1 MSGHNKWSTIKQKKG
16 KNDAARA
23 KVFTKIGRELIVAI
37 KDGGSADPSV
47 NSKLKDCIAK
57 AKAANVPNDNIERII
72 KKASSDADSTNYEA
86 VTYEGYGPNGV
97 AVIVEALTDNRNRTA
112 GEVRHYFDKF
122 GGNMGTQ
129 GCVSFMFSKKG
140 VLVIEREDL
149 EKDEDTVMSDAL
161 ECGASDFEADD
172 DVFTIY
178 TETDDFG
185 AVRDELEKLGYTK
198 ETDWMEYRITIP
210 DELPERYYKYADI
223 VIAKNKLNVRKVTRR
238 MVNKENYGRKFF
250 KLINETY
257 YKLYGFSLLSDKQI
271 DAYTK
276 LYLGLL
282 DTRMVSFIENENG
295 ELVAAGVT
303 MPDLTAALQKCGGKL
318 FPFGWFHL
326 LKAIFWKP
334 CDTLDMLL
342 VGVRED
348 YRGKGLN
355 AVLVTDLYP
364 RLKAMGFKYAE
375 TTAELE
381 TNDSIQAMWKY
392 FEREQHKRRRV
403 YAKKIE

>member
-1 MSGHNKWSTIKQKKG
+1 MSVEIRKVQTKKELKEFIHFANDLYKGDEYYAPSLISDDYNTFDPKKNGAFDFCQAQMFLAYKEGKVAGRVMAIINNRANETWKVKQVRYG
-16 KNDAARA
+16 WIDFINDEE
-23 KVFTKIGRELIVAI
+23 V
-37 KDGGSADPSV
+37 
-47 NSKLKDCIAK
+47 AK
-57 AKAANVPNDNIERII
+57 ALLDAVAAWGKERGMTDIAGPLGFTDFDPEGMLIEGFERVATII
-72 KKASSDADSTNYEA
+72 GIYNYP
-86 VTYEGYGPNGV
+86 YYPQ
-97 AVIVEALTDNRNRTA
+97 I
-112 GEVRHYFDKF
+112 
-122 GGNMGTQ
+122 
-129 GCVSFMFSKKG
+129 
-140 VLVIEREDL
+140 
-149 EKDEDTVMSDAL
+149 
-161 ECGASDFEADD
+161 
-172 DVFTIY
+172 
-178 TETDDFG
+178 
-185 AVRDELEKLGYTK
+185 LEKLGYTK
-198 ETDWMEYRITIP
+198 ETDWMEYRVTIP

-238 MVNKENYGRKFF
+238 MINKENYGRKFF

-282 DTRMVSFIENENG
+282 DTRMVSFIENEKG

>member
-1 MSGHNKWSTIKQKKG
+1 MSVEIRKVQTKKELKEFIHFANDLYKGDEYYAPSLISDDYNTFDPKKNGAFDFCQAQMFLAYKEGKVAGRVMAIINNRANETWKVKQVRYG
-16 KNDAARA
+16 WIDFINDEE
-23 KVFTKIGRELIVAI
+23 V
-37 KDGGSADPSV
+37 
-47 NSKLKDCIAK
+47 AK
-57 AKAANVPNDNIERII
+57 ALLDAVAAWGKERGMTDIAGPLGFTDFDPEGMLVEGFERVATII
-72 KKASSDADSTNYEA
+72 GIYNYP
-86 VTYEGYGPNGV
+86 YYPQ
-97 AVIVEALTDNRNRTA
+97 I
-112 GEVRHYFDKF
+112 
-122 GGNMGTQ
+122 
-129 GCVSFMFSKKG
+129 
-140 VLVIEREDL
+140 
-149 EKDEDTVMSDAL
+149 
-161 ECGASDFEADD
+161 
-172 DVFTIY
+172 
-178 TETDDFG
+178 
-185 AVRDELEKLGYTK
+185 LEKLGYTK

-238 MVNKENYGRKFF
+238 MINKENYGRKFF

-257 YKLYGFSLLSDKQI
+257 YKLYGFSLLSDKQV

>member
-1 MSGHNKWSTIKQKKG
+1 MSVEIRKVQTKKELKEFIHFANDLYKGDEYYAPSLISDDYNTFDPKKNGAFDFCQAQMFLAYNEGKVAGRVMAIINNRANETWKVKQVRYG
-16 KNDAARA
+16 WIDFINDEE
-23 KVFTKIGRELIVAI
+23 V
-37 KDGGSADPSV
+37 
-47 NSKLKDCIAK
+47 AK
-57 AKAANVPNDNIERII
+57 ALLDAVAAWGKERGMTDIAGPLGFTDFDPEGMLVEGFERVATII
-72 KKASSDADSTNYEA
+72 GIYNYP
-86 VTYEGYGPNGV
+86 YYPQ
-97 AVIVEALTDNRNRTA
+97 I
-112 GEVRHYFDKF
+112 
-122 GGNMGTQ
+122 
-129 GCVSFMFSKKG
+129 
-140 VLVIEREDL
+140 
-149 EKDEDTVMSDAL
+149 
-161 ECGASDFEADD
+161 
-172 DVFTIY
+172 
-178 TETDDFG
+178 
-185 AVRDELEKLGYTK
+185 LEKLGYTK

-282 DTRMVSFIENENG
+282 DTRMVSFIENEKG

>member
-1 MSGHNKWSTIKQKKG
+1 MSVEIRKVQTKKELKEFIHFANDLYKGDEYYAPSLISDDYNTFDPKKNGAFDFCQAQMFLAYKEGKVAGRVMAIINNRANETWKVKQVRYG
-16 KNDAARA
+16 WIDFINDEE
-23 KVFTKIGRELIVAI
+23 V
-37 KDGGSADPSV
+37 
-47 NSKLKDCIAK
+47 AK
-57 AKAANVPNDNIERII
+57 ALLDAVAAWGKERGMTDIAGPLGFTDFDPEGMLVEGFERVATII
-72 KKASSDADSTNYEA
+72 GIYNYP
-86 VTYEGYGPNGV
+86 YYPQ
-97 AVIVEALTDNRNRTA
+97 I
-112 GEVRHYFDKF
+112 
-122 GGNMGTQ
+122 
-129 GCVSFMFSKKG
+129 
-140 VLVIEREDL
+140 
-149 EKDEDTVMSDAL
+149 
-161 ECGASDFEADD
+161 
-172 DVFTIY
+172 
-178 TETDDFG
+178 
-185 AVRDELEKLGYTK
+185 LEKLGYTK

-238 MVNKENYGRKFF
+238 MINKENYGRKFF

-271 DAYTK
+271 DDYTK

>member
-1 MSGHNKWSTIKQKKG
+1 MSVEIRKVQTKKELKEFIHFANDLYKGDEYYAPSLISDDYNTFDPKKNGAFDFCQAQMFLAYKEGRVAGRVMAIINNRANETWKVKQVRYG
-16 KNDAARA
+16 WIDFINDEE
-23 KVFTKIGRELIVAI
+23 V
-37 KDGGSADPSV
+37 
-47 NSKLKDCIAK
+47 AK
-57 AKAANVPNDNIERII
+57 ALLDAVAAWGKERGMTDIAGPLGFTDFDPEGMLVEGFERVATMI
-72 KKASSDADSTNYEA
+72 GIYNYP
-86 VTYEGYGPNGV
+86 YYPQ
-97 AVIVEALTDNRNRTA
+97 I
-112 GEVRHYFDKF
+112 
-122 GGNMGTQ
+122 
-129 GCVSFMFSKKG
+129 
-140 VLVIEREDL
+140 
-149 EKDEDTVMSDAL
+149 
-161 ECGASDFEADD
+161 
-172 DVFTIY
+172 
-178 TETDDFG
+178 
-185 AVRDELEKLGYTK
+185 LEKLGYTK

>member
-1 MSGHNKWSTIKQKKG
+1 MSVEIRKVQTKKELKEFIHFANDLYKGDEYYAPSLISDDYNTFDPKKNGAFDFCQAQMFLAYKEGKVAGRVMAIINNRANDTWKVKQVRYG
-16 KNDAARA
+16 WIDFINDEE
-23 KVFTKIGRELIVAI
+23 V
-37 KDGGSADPSV
+37 
-47 NSKLKDCIAK
+47 AK
-57 AKAANVPNDNIERII
+57 ALLDAVAAWGKERGMTDIAGPLGFTDFDPEGMLVEGFERVATII
-72 KKASSDADSTNYEA
+72 GIYNYP
-86 VTYEGYGPNGV
+86 YYPQ
-97 AVIVEALTDNRNRTA
+97 I
-112 GEVRHYFDKF
+112 
-122 GGNMGTQ
+122 
-129 GCVSFMFSKKG
+129 
-140 VLVIEREDL
+140 
-149 EKDEDTVMSDAL
+149 
-161 ECGASDFEADD
+161 
-172 DVFTIY
+172 
-178 TETDDFG
+178 
-185 AVRDELEKLGYTK
+185 LEKLGYTK
-198 ETDWMEYRITIP
+198 ETDWMEYRVTIP

-238 MVNKENYGRKFF
+238 MINKENYGRKFF

>member
-1 MSGHNKWSTIKQKKG
+1 MSVEIRKVQTKKELKEFIHFANDLYKG
-16 KNDAARA
+16 DEYYAPSLISDDYNTFDPKKNGAFDFCQAQMFLAY
-23 KVFTKIGRELIVAI
+23 
-37 KDGGSADPSV
+37 KDGKIAGRVMAIINNRANETWKVKQVRYGWIDFINDEEV
-47 NSKLKDCIAK
+47 AK
-57 AKAANVPNDNIERII
+57 ALLDAVAAWGKERGMTDIAGPLGFTDFDPEGMLVEGFERVATMI
-72 KKASSDADSTNYEA
+72 GIYNYP
-86 VTYEGYGPNGV
+86 YYPQ
-97 AVIVEALTDNRNRTA
+97 I
-112 GEVRHYFDKF
+112 
-122 GGNMGTQ
+122 
-129 GCVSFMFSKKG
+129 
-140 VLVIEREDL
+140 
-149 EKDEDTVMSDAL
+149 
-161 ECGASDFEADD
+161 
-172 DVFTIY
+172 
-178 TETDDFG
+178 
-185 AVRDELEKLGYTK
+185 LEKLGYTK

-238 MVNKENYGRKFF
+238 MINKENYGRKFF

-282 DTRMVSFIENENG
+282 DTRMVSFIENEKG

>member
-1 MSGHNKWSTIKQKKG
+1 MSVEIRKVQTKEELKEFIHFANNLYKGDEYYAPSLISDDYNTFDPKKNGAFDFCQAQMFLAYKEGTVAGRVMAIINNRANETWKVKQVRYG
-16 KNDAARA
+16 WIDFINDEE
-23 KVFTKIGRELIVAI
+23 V
-37 KDGGSADPSV
+37 
-47 NSKLKDCIAK
+47 AK
-57 AKAANVPNDNIERII
+57 ALLDAVAAWGKERGMTDIAGPLGFTDFDPEGMLVEGFERVATMI
-72 KKASSDADSTNYEA
+72 GIYNYP
-86 VTYEGYGPNGV
+86 YYPQ
-97 AVIVEALTDNRNRTA
+97 I
-112 GEVRHYFDKF
+112 
-122 GGNMGTQ
+122 
-129 GCVSFMFSKKG
+129 
-140 VLVIEREDL
+140 
-149 EKDEDTVMSDAL
+149 
-161 ECGASDFEADD
+161 
-172 DVFTIY
+172 
-178 TETDDFG
+178 
-185 AVRDELEKLGYTK
+185 LEKLGYTK

-238 MVNKENYGRKFF
+238 MINKENYGRKFF

-403 YAKKIE
+403 YAKKID

>member
-1 MSGHNKWSTIKQKKG
+1 MSVEIRKVQTKKELKEFIHFANDLYKGDEYYAPSLISDDYNTFDPKKNGAFDFCQAQMFLAYKEGKVAGRVMAIINNRANETWKVKQVRYG
-16 KNDAARA
+16 WIDFINDEE
-23 KVFTKIGRELIVAI
+23 V
-37 KDGGSADPSV
+37 
-47 NSKLKDCIAK
+47 AK
-57 AKAANVPNDNIERII
+57 ALLDAVAAWGKERGMTDIAGPLGFTDFDPEGMLVEGFERVATMI
-72 KKASSDADSTNYEA
+72 GIYNYP
-86 VTYEGYGPNGV
+86 YYPQ
-97 AVIVEALTDNRNRTA
+97 I
-112 GEVRHYFDKF
+112 
-122 GGNMGTQ
+122 
-129 GCVSFMFSKKG
+129 
-140 VLVIEREDL
+140 
-149 EKDEDTVMSDAL
+149 
-161 ECGASDFEADD
+161 
-172 DVFTIY
+172 
-178 TETDDFG
+178 
-185 AVRDELEKLGYTK
+185 LEKLGYTK

-257 YKLYGFSLLSDKQI
+257 YKLYGFSLLSDKQV

-403 YAKKIE
+403 YAKKID

>member
-1 MSGHNKWSTIKQKKG
+1 MSVEIRKVQTKKELKEFIHFANDLYTGDEYYAPSLISDDYNTFDPKKNGAFDFCQAQMFLAYKEGKVAGRVMAIINNRANETWKVKQVRYG
-16 KNDAARA
+16 WIDFINDEE
-23 KVFTKIGRELIVAI
+23 V
-37 KDGGSADPSV
+37 
-47 NSKLKDCIAK
+47 AK
-57 AKAANVPNDNIERII
+57 ALLDAVAAWGKERGMTDIAGPLGFTDFDPEGMLVEGFERVATMI
-72 KKASSDADSTNYEA
+72 GIYNYP
-86 VTYEGYGPNGV
+86 YYPQ
-97 AVIVEALTDNRNRTA
+97 I
-112 GEVRHYFDKF
+112 
-122 GGNMGTQ
+122 
-129 GCVSFMFSKKG
+129 
-140 VLVIEREDL
+140 
-149 EKDEDTVMSDAL
+149 
-161 ECGASDFEADD
+161 
-172 DVFTIY
+172 
-178 TETDDFG
+178 
-185 AVRDELEKLGYTK
+185 LEKLGYTK

-238 MVNKENYGRKFF
+238 MINKENYGRKFF

-271 DAYTK
+271 DDYTK

>member
-1 MSGHNKWSTIKQKKG
+1 MSVEIRKVQTKKELKEFIHFANDLYKGDEYYAPSLISDDYNTFDPKKNGAFDFCQAQMFLAYKEGKVAGRVMAIINNRANETWKVKQVRYG
-16 KNDAARA
+16 WIDFINDEE
-23 KVFTKIGRELIVAI
+23 V
-37 KDGGSADPSV
+37 
-47 NSKLKDCIAK
+47 AK
-57 AKAANVPNDNIERII
+57 ALLDAVAAWGKERGMTDIAGPLGFTDFDPEGMLVEGFERVATII
-72 KKASSDADSTNYEA
+72 GIYNYP
-86 VTYEGYGPNGV
+86 YYPQ
-97 AVIVEALTDNRNRTA
+97 I
-112 GEVRHYFDKF
+112 
-122 GGNMGTQ
+122 
-129 GCVSFMFSKKG
+129 
-140 VLVIEREDL
+140 
-149 EKDEDTVMSDAL
+149 
-161 ECGASDFEADD
+161 
-172 DVFTIY
+172 
-178 TETDDFG
+178 
-185 AVRDELEKLGYTK
+185 LEKLGYTK

-210 DELPERYYKYADI
+210 DELPERYYEYADI

-381 TNDSIQAMWKY
+381 TNDSVQAMWKY

>member
-1 MSGHNKWSTIKQKKG
+1 MSVEIRKVQTKKELKEFIHFANDLYKGDEYYAPSLISDDYNTFDPKKNGAFDFCQAQMFLAYKEGKVAGRVMAIINNRANETWKVKQVRYG
-16 KNDAARA
+16 WIDFINDEE
-23 KVFTKIGRELIVAI
+23 V
-37 KDGGSADPSV
+37 
-47 NSKLKDCIAK
+47 AK
-57 AKAANVPNDNIERII
+57 ALLDAVAAWGKERGMTDIAGPLGFTDFDPEGMLVEGFERVATII
-72 KKASSDADSTNYEA
+72 GIYNYP
-86 VTYEGYGPNGV
+86 YYPQ
-97 AVIVEALTDNRNRTA
+97 I
-112 GEVRHYFDKF
+112 
-122 GGNMGTQ
+122 
-129 GCVSFMFSKKG
+129 
-140 VLVIEREDL
+140 
-149 EKDEDTVMSDAL
+149 
-161 ECGASDFEADD
+161 
-172 DVFTIY
+172 
-178 TETDDFG
+178 
-185 AVRDELEKLGYTK
+185 LEKLGYTK

>member
-1 MSGHNKWSTIKQKKG
+1 MSVEIRKVQTKKELKEFIHFANDLYKGDEYYAPSLISDDYNTFDPKKNGAFDFCQAQMFLAYKEGKVAGRVMAIINNRANETWKVKQVRYG
-16 KNDAARA
+16 WIDFINDEE
-23 KVFTKIGRELIVAI
+23 V
-37 KDGGSADPSV
+37 
-47 NSKLKDCIAK
+47 AK
-57 AKAANVPNDNIERII
+57 ALLDAVAAWGKERGMTDIAGPLGFTDFDPEGMLVEGFERVATII
-72 KKASSDADSTNYEA
+72 GIYNYP
-86 VTYEGYGPNGV
+86 YYPQ
-97 AVIVEALTDNRNRTA
+97 I
-112 GEVRHYFDKF
+112 
-122 GGNMGTQ
+122 
-129 GCVSFMFSKKG
+129 
-140 VLVIEREDL
+140 
-149 EKDEDTVMSDAL
+149 
-161 ECGASDFEADD
+161 
-172 DVFTIY
+172 
-178 TETDDFG
+178 
-185 AVRDELEKLGYTK
+185 LEKLGYTK

-282 DTRMVSFIENENG
+282 DTRMVSFIENKNG

>member
-1 MSGHNKWSTIKQKKG
+1 MSVEIRKVQTKKELKEFIHFANDLYKGDEYYAPSLISDDYNTFDPKKNGAFDFCQAQMFLAYKEGKVAGRVMAIINNRANETWKVKQVRYG
-16 KNDAARA
+16 WIDFINDEE
-23 KVFTKIGRELIVAI
+23 V
-37 KDGGSADPSV
+37 
-47 NSKLKDCIAK
+47 AK
-57 AKAANVPNDNIERII
+57 ALLDAVAAWGKERGMTDIAGPLGFTDFDPEGMLVEGFERVATII
-72 KKASSDADSTNYEA
+72 GIYNYP
-86 VTYEGYGPNGV
+86 YYPQ
-97 AVIVEALTDNRNRTA
+97 I
-112 GEVRHYFDKF
+112 
-122 GGNMGTQ
+122 
-129 GCVSFMFSKKG
+129 
-140 VLVIEREDL
+140 
-149 EKDEDTVMSDAL
+149 
-161 ECGASDFEADD
+161 
-172 DVFTIY
+172 
-178 TETDDFG
+178 
-185 AVRDELEKLGYTK
+185 LEKLGYTK

-282 DTRMVSFIENENG
+282 DTRMVSFIENEKG

-381 TNDSIQAMWKY
+381 TNDSVQAMWKY

-403 YAKKIE
+403 YAKKID

>member
-1 MSGHNKWSTIKQKKG
+1 MSVEIRKVQTKKELKEFIHFANDLYKGDEYYAPSLISDDYNTFDPKKNGAFDFCQAQMFLAYKEGKVAGRVMAIINNRANETWKVKQVRYG
-16 KNDAARA
+16 WIDFINDEE
-23 KVFTKIGRELIVAI
+23 V
-37 KDGGSADPSV
+37 
-47 NSKLKDCIAK
+47 AK
-57 AKAANVPNDNIERII
+57 ALLDAVAAWGKERGMTDIAGPLGFTDFDPEGMLVEGFERVATMI
-72 KKASSDADSTNYEA
+72 GIYNYP
-86 VTYEGYGPNGV
+86 YYPQ
-97 AVIVEALTDNRNRTA
+97 I
-112 GEVRHYFDKF
+112 
-122 GGNMGTQ
+122 
-129 GCVSFMFSKKG
+129 
-140 VLVIEREDL
+140 
-149 EKDEDTVMSDAL
+149 
-161 ECGASDFEADD
+161 
-172 DVFTIY
+172 
-178 TETDDFG
+178 
-185 AVRDELEKLGYTK
+185 LEKLGYTK

-282 DTRMVSFIENENG
+282 DTRMVSFVENEKG

-403 YAKKIE
+403 YAKRID

>member
-1 MSGHNKWSTIKQKKG
+1 MSVEIRKVQTKKELKEFIHFANDLYKGDEYYAPSLISDDYNTFDPKKNGAFDFCQAQMFLAYKEGKVAGRVMAIINNRANETWKVKQVRYG
-16 KNDAARA
+16 WIDFINDEE
-23 KVFTKIGRELIVAI
+23 V
-37 KDGGSADPSV
+37 
-47 NSKLKDCIAK
+47 AK
-57 AKAANVPNDNIERII
+57 ALLDAVAAWGKERGMTDIAGPLGFTDFDPEGMLVEGFERVATII
-72 KKASSDADSTNYEA
+72 GIYNYP
-86 VTYEGYGPNGV
+86 YYPQ
-97 AVIVEALTDNRNRTA
+97 I
-112 GEVRHYFDKF
+112 
-122 GGNMGTQ
+122 
-129 GCVSFMFSKKG
+129 
-140 VLVIEREDL
+140 
-149 EKDEDTVMSDAL
+149 
-161 ECGASDFEADD
+161 
-172 DVFTIY
+172 
-178 TETDDFG
+178 
-185 AVRDELEKLGYTK
+185 LEKLGYTK

-392 FEREQHKRRRV
+392 FEREQHKLCNL
-403 YAKKIE
+403 KLQKLE

>member
-1 MSGHNKWSTIKQKKG
+1 MSVEIRKVQTKKELKEFIHFANDLYKGDEYYAPSLISDDYNTFDPKKNGAFDFCQAQMFLAYKEGKVAGRVMAIINNRANETWKVKQVRYG
-16 KNDAARA
+16 WIDFINDEE
-23 KVFTKIGRELIVAI
+23 V
-37 KDGGSADPSV
+37 
-47 NSKLKDCIAK
+47 AK
-57 AKAANVPNDNIERII
+57 ALLDAVAAWGKERGMTDIAGPLGFTDFDPEGMLVEGFERVATII
-72 KKASSDADSTNYEA
+72 GIYNYP
-86 VTYEGYGPNGV
+86 YYPQ
-97 AVIVEALTDNRNRTA
+97 I
-112 GEVRHYFDKF
+112 
-122 GGNMGTQ
+122 
-129 GCVSFMFSKKG
+129 
-140 VLVIEREDL
+140 
-149 EKDEDTVMSDAL
+149 
-161 ECGASDFEADD
+161 
-172 DVFTIY
+172 
-178 TETDDFG
+178 
-185 AVRDELEKLGYTK
+185 LEKLGYTK

-303 MPDLTAALQKCGGKL
+303 TPDLTAALQKCGGKL

-381 TNDSIQAMWKY
+381 TNDSVQAMWKY

>member
-1 MSGHNKWSTIKQKKG
+1 MSVEIRKVQTKKELKEFIHFANDLYKGDEYYAPSLISDDYNTFDPKKNGAFDFCQAQMFLAYKEGKVAGRVMAIINNRANETWKVKQVRYG
-16 KNDAARA
+16 WIDFINDEE
-23 KVFTKIGRELIVAI
+23 V
-37 KDGGSADPSV
+37 
-47 NSKLKDCIAK
+47 AK
-57 AKAANVPNDNIERII
+57 ALLDAVAAWGKERGMTDIAGPLGFTDFDPEGMLVEGFERVATII
-72 KKASSDADSTNYEA
+72 GIYNYP
-86 VTYEGYGPNGV
+86 YYPQ
-97 AVIVEALTDNRNRTA
+97 I
-112 GEVRHYFDKF
+112 
-122 GGNMGTQ
+122 
-129 GCVSFMFSKKG
+129 
-140 VLVIEREDL
+140 
-149 EKDEDTVMSDAL
+149 
-161 ECGASDFEADD
+161 
-172 DVFTIY
+172 
-178 TETDDFG
+178 
-185 AVRDELEKLGYTK
+185 LEKLGYTK

-381 TNDSIQAMWKY
+381 TNDSVQAMWKY

>member
-1 MSGHNKWSTIKQKKG
+1 MSVEIRKVQTKEELKEFIHFANNLYKGDEYYAPSLISDDYNTFDPKKNGAFDFCQAQMFLAYKEGTVAGRVMAIINNRANETWKVKQVRYG
-16 KNDAARA
+16 WIDFINDEE
-23 KVFTKIGRELIVAI
+23 V
-37 KDGGSADPSV
+37 
-47 NSKLKDCIAK
+47 AK
-57 AKAANVPNDNIERII
+57 ALLDAVAAWGKERGMTDIAGPLGFTDFDPEGMLVEGFERVATMI
-72 KKASSDADSTNYEA
+72 GIYNYP
-86 VTYEGYGPNGV
+86 YYPQ
-97 AVIVEALTDNRNRTA
+97 I
-112 GEVRHYFDKF
+112 
-122 GGNMGTQ
+122 
-129 GCVSFMFSKKG
+129 
-140 VLVIEREDL
+140 
-149 EKDEDTVMSDAL
+149 
-161 ECGASDFEADD
+161 
-172 DVFTIY
+172 
-178 TETDDFG
+178 
-185 AVRDELEKLGYTK
+185 LEKLGYTK

-238 MVNKENYGRKFF
+238 MINKENYGRKFF

-282 DTRMVSFIENENG
+282 DTRMVSFIENEKG

-403 YAKKIE
+403 YAKKID

>member
-1 MSGHNKWSTIKQKKG
+1 MSVEIRKVQTKKELKEFIHFANDLYKGDEYYAPSLISDDYNTFDPKKNGAFDFCQAQMFLAYKEGKVAGRVMAIINNRANETWKVKQVRYG
-16 KNDAARA
+16 WIDFINDEE
-23 KVFTKIGRELIVAI
+23 V
-37 KDGGSADPSV
+37 
-47 NSKLKDCIAK
+47 AK
-57 AKAANVPNDNIERII
+57 ALLDAVAAWGKERGMTDIAGPLGFTDFDPEGMLVEGFERVATII
-72 KKASSDADSTNYEA
+72 GIYNYP
-86 VTYEGYGPNGV
+86 YYPQ
-97 AVIVEALTDNRNRTA
+97 I
-112 GEVRHYFDKF
+112 
-122 GGNMGTQ
+122 
-129 GCVSFMFSKKG
+129 
-140 VLVIEREDL
+140 
-149 EKDEDTVMSDAL
+149 
-161 ECGASDFEADD
+161 
-172 DVFTIY
+172 
-178 TETDDFG
+178 
-185 AVRDELEKLGYTK
+185 LEKLGYTK
-198 ETDWMEYRITIP
+198 ETDWMEYRVTIP

-238 MVNKENYGRKFF
+238 MINKENYGRKFF

-282 DTRMVSFIENENG
+282 DTRMVSFVENEKG

-403 YAKKIE
+403 YAKKID

>member
-1 MSGHNKWSTIKQKKG
+1 MSVEIRKVQTKKELKEFIHFANDLYKGDEYYAPSLISDDYNTFDPKKNGAFDFCQAQMFLADKEGKVAGRVMAIINNRANETWKVKQVRYG
-16 KNDAARA
+16 WIDFINDEE
-23 KVFTKIGRELIVAI
+23 V
-37 KDGGSADPSV
+37 
-47 NSKLKDCIAK
+47 AK
-57 AKAANVPNDNIERII
+57 ALLDAVAAWGKERGMTDIAGPLGFTDFDPEGMLVEGFERVATII
-72 KKASSDADSTNYEA
+72 GIYNYP
-86 VTYEGYGPNGV
+86 YYPQ
-97 AVIVEALTDNRNRTA
+97 I
-112 GEVRHYFDKF
+112 
-122 GGNMGTQ
+122 
-129 GCVSFMFSKKG
+129 
-140 VLVIEREDL
+140 
-149 EKDEDTVMSDAL
+149 
-161 ECGASDFEADD
+161 
-172 DVFTIY
+172 
-178 TETDDFG
+178 
-185 AVRDELEKLGYTK
+185 LEKLGYTK

-381 TNDSIQAMWKY
+381 TNDSVQAMWKY

>member
-1 MSGHNKWSTIKQKKG
+1 MSVEIRKVQTKKELKEFIHFANDLYKGDEYYAPSLISDDYNTFDPKKNGAFDFCQAQMFLAYKEGKVAGRVMAIINNRANETWKVKQVRYG
-16 KNDAARA
+16 WIDFINDEE
-23 KVFTKIGRELIVAI
+23 V
-37 KDGGSADPSV
+37 
-47 NSKLKDCIAK
+47 AK
-57 AKAANVPNDNIERII
+57 ALLDAVAAWGKERGMTDIAGPLGFTDFDPEGMLVEGFERVATII
-72 KKASSDADSTNYEA
+72 GIYNYP
-86 VTYEGYGPNGV
+86 YYPQ
-97 AVIVEALTDNRNRTA
+97 I
-112 GEVRHYFDKF
+112 
-122 GGNMGTQ
+122 
-129 GCVSFMFSKKG
+129 
-140 VLVIEREDL
+140 
-149 EKDEDTVMSDAL
+149 
-161 ECGASDFEADD
+161 
-172 DVFTIY
+172 
-178 TETDDFG
+178 
-185 AVRDELEKLGYTK
+185 LEKLGYTK
-198 ETDWMEYRITIP
+198 ETDWIEYRITIP

-223 VIAKNKLNVRKVTRR
+223 VIAKNKLNVSKVTRR

-282 DTRMVSFIENENG
+282 DMRMVSFIENEKG

-381 TNDSIQAMWKY
+381 TNDSVQAMWKY

>member
-1 MSGHNKWSTIKQKKG
+1 MSVEIRKVQTKKELKEFIHFANDLYKGDEYYAPSLISDDYNTFDPKKNGAFDFCQAQMFLAYKEGKVAGRVMAIINNRANETWKVKQVRYG
-16 KNDAARA
+16 WIDFINDEE
-23 KVFTKIGRELIVAI
+23 V
-37 KDGGSADPSV
+37 
-47 NSKLKDCIAK
+47 AK
-57 AKAANVPNDNIERII
+57 ALLDAVAAWGKERGMTDIAGPLGFTDFDPEGMLVEGFERVATII
-72 KKASSDADSTNYEA
+72 GIYNYP
-86 VTYEGYGPNGV
+86 YYPQ
-97 AVIVEALTDNRNRTA
+97 I
-112 GEVRHYFDKF
+112 
-122 GGNMGTQ
+122 
-129 GCVSFMFSKKG
+129 
-140 VLVIEREDL
+140 
-149 EKDEDTVMSDAL
+149 
-161 ECGASDFEADD
+161 
-172 DVFTIY
+172 
-178 TETDDFG
+178 
-185 AVRDELEKLGYTK
+185 LEKLGYTK

-342 VGVRED
+342 AGVRED

-381 TNDSIQAMWKY
+381 TNYSVQAMWKY

>member
-1 MSGHNKWSTIKQKKG
+1 MSVEIRKVQTKKELKEFIHFANDLYKGDEYYAPSLISDDYNTFDPKKNGAFDFCQAQMFLAYKEG
-16 KNDAARA
+16 KVAGRVMAIINNRANETWKVEQVRYGWIDFINDEE
-23 KVFTKIGRELIVAI
+23 V
-37 KDGGSADPSV
+37 
-47 NSKLKDCIAK
+47 AK
-57 AKAANVPNDNIERII
+57 ALLDAVAAWGKERGMTDIAGPLGFTDFDPEGMLVEGFERVATMI
-72 KKASSDADSTNYEA
+72 GIYNYP
-86 VTYEGYGPNGV
+86 YYPQ
-97 AVIVEALTDNRNRTA
+97 I
-112 GEVRHYFDKF
+112 
-122 GGNMGTQ
+122 
-129 GCVSFMFSKKG
+129 
-140 VLVIEREDL
+140 
-149 EKDEDTVMSDAL
+149 
-161 ECGASDFEADD
+161 
-172 DVFTIY
+172 
-178 TETDDFG
+178 
-185 AVRDELEKLGYTK
+185 LEKLGYTK

-238 MVNKENYGRKFF
+238 MINKENYGRKFF

-282 DTRMVSFIENENG
+282 DTRMVSFVENEKG

>member
-1 MSGHNKWSTIKQKKG
+1 MSVEIRKVQTKKELKEFIHFANDLYKGDEYYAPSLISDDYNTFDPKKNRAFDFCQAQMFLAYKEGKVAGRVMAIINNRANETWKVKQVRYG
-16 KNDAARA
+16 WIDFINDEE
-23 KVFTKIGRELIVAI
+23 V
-37 KDGGSADPSV
+37 
-47 NSKLKDCIAK
+47 AK
-57 AKAANVPNDNIERII
+57 ALLDAVAAWGKERGMTDIAGPLGFTDFDPEGMLVEGFERVATII
-72 KKASSDADSTNYEA
+72 GIYNYP
-86 VTYEGYGPNGV
+86 YYPQ
-97 AVIVEALTDNRNRTA
+97 I
-112 GEVRHYFDKF
+112 
-122 GGNMGTQ
+122 
-129 GCVSFMFSKKG
+129 
-140 VLVIEREDL
+140 
-149 EKDEDTVMSDAL
+149 
-161 ECGASDFEADD
+161 
-172 DVFTIY
+172 
-178 TETDDFG
+178 
-185 AVRDELEKLGYTK
+185 LEKLGYTK

>member
-1 MSGHNKWSTIKQKKG
+1 MSVEIRKVQTKKELKEFIHFANDLYKGDEYYAPSLISDDYNTFDPKKNGAFDFCQAQMFLAYKEGKVAGRVMAIINNRANETWKVKQVRYG
-16 KNDAARA
+16 WIDFINDEE
-23 KVFTKIGRELIVAI
+23 V
-37 KDGGSADPSV
+37 
-47 NSKLKDCIAK
+47 AK
-57 AKAANVPNDNIERII
+57 ALLDAVAAWGKERGMTDIAGPLGFTDFDPEGMLVEGFERVATMI
-72 KKASSDADSTNYEA
+72 GIYNYP
-86 VTYEGYGPNGV
+86 YYPQ
-97 AVIVEALTDNRNRTA
+97 I
-112 GEVRHYFDKF
+112 
-122 GGNMGTQ
+122 
-129 GCVSFMFSKKG
+129 
-140 VLVIEREDL
+140 
-149 EKDEDTVMSDAL
+149 
-161 ECGASDFEADD
+161 
-172 DVFTIY
+172 
-178 TETDDFG
+178 
-185 AVRDELEKLGYTK
+185 LEKLGYTK

-238 MVNKENYGRKFF
+238 MINKENYGRKFF

-271 DAYTK
+271 DDYTK

>member
-1 MSGHNKWSTIKQKKG
+1 MSVEIRKVQTKKELKEFIHFANDLYKGDEYYAPSLISDDYNTFDPKKNGAFDFCQAQLFLAYKVGKVAGRVMAIINNRANETWKVKQVRYG
-16 KNDAARA
+16 WIDFINDEE
-23 KVFTKIGRELIVAI
+23 V
-37 KDGGSADPSV
+37 
-47 NSKLKDCIAK
+47 AK
-57 AKAANVPNDNIERII
+57 ALLDAVAAWGKERGMTDIAGPLGFTDFDPEGMLVEGFERVATMI
-72 KKASSDADSTNYEA
+72 GIYNYP
-86 VTYEGYGPNGV
+86 YYPQ
-97 AVIVEALTDNRNRTA
+97 I
-112 GEVRHYFDKF
+112 
-122 GGNMGTQ
+122 
-129 GCVSFMFSKKG
+129 
-140 VLVIEREDL
+140 
-149 EKDEDTVMSDAL
+149 
-161 ECGASDFEADD
+161 
-172 DVFTIY
+172 
-178 TETDDFG
+178 
-185 AVRDELEKLGYTK
+185 LEKLGYTK
-198 ETDWMEYRITIP
+198 EADWMEYRITIP

-238 MVNKENYGRKFF
+238 MINKENYGRKFF

-271 DAYTK
+271 DDYTK

>member
-1 MSGHNKWSTIKQKKG
+1 MSVEIRKVQTKKELKEFIHFANDLYKGNEYYAPSLISDDYNTFDPKKNGAFDFCQAQMFLAYKEGKVAGRVMAIINNRANETWKVKQVRYG
-16 KNDAARA
+16 WIDFINDEE
-23 KVFTKIGRELIVAI
+23 V
-37 KDGGSADPSV
+37 
-47 NSKLKDCIAK
+47 AK
-57 AKAANVPNDNIERII
+57 ALLDAVAAWGKERGMTDIAGPLGFTDFDPEGMLVEGFERVATII
-72 KKASSDADSTNYEA
+72 GIYNYP
-86 VTYEGYGPNGV
+86 YYPQ
-97 AVIVEALTDNRNRTA
+97 I
-112 GEVRHYFDKF
+112 
-122 GGNMGTQ
+122 
-129 GCVSFMFSKKG
+129 
-140 VLVIEREDL
+140 
-149 EKDEDTVMSDAL
+149 
-161 ECGASDFEADD
+161 
-172 DVFTIY
+172 
-178 TETDDFG
+178 
-185 AVRDELEKLGYTK
+185 LEKLGYTK

-364 RLKAMGFKYAE
+364 RLKAMGFKYAD

-381 TNDSIQAMWKY
+381 TNDSVQAMWKY

>member
-1 MSGHNKWSTIKQKKG
+1 MSVEIRKVQTKKELKEFIHFANDLYKGDEYYAPSLISDDYNTFDPKKNGAFDFCQAQMFLAYKEGKVAGRVMAIINNRANETWKVKQVRYG
-16 KNDAARA
+16 WIDFINDEE
-23 KVFTKIGRELIVAI
+23 V
-37 KDGGSADPSV
+37 
-47 NSKLKDCIAK
+47 AK
-57 AKAANVPNDNIERII
+57 ALLDAVAAWGKERGMTDIAGPLGFTDFDPEGMLVEGFERVATII
-72 KKASSDADSTNYEA
+72 GIYNYP
-86 VTYEGYGPNGV
+86 YYPQ
-97 AVIVEALTDNRNRTA
+97 I
-112 GEVRHYFDKF
+112 
-122 GGNMGTQ
+122 
-129 GCVSFMFSKKG
+129 
-140 VLVIEREDL
+140 
-149 EKDEDTVMSDAL
+149 
-161 ECGASDFEADD
+161 
-172 DVFTIY
+172 
-178 TETDDFG
+178 
-185 AVRDELEKLGYTK
+185 LEKLGYTK
-198 ETDWMEYRITIP
+198 ETDWMEYRVTIP

-238 MVNKENYGRKFF
+238 MINKENYGRKFF

>member
-1 MSGHNKWSTIKQKKG
+1 MSVEIRKVQTKKELKEFIHFANDLYKGDEYYAPSLISDDYNTFDPKKNGAFDFCQAQMFLAYKEGKVAGRVMAIINNRANETWKVKQVRYG
-16 KNDAARA
+16 WIDFINDEE
-23 KVFTKIGRELIVAI
+23 V
-37 KDGGSADPSV
+37 
-47 NSKLKDCIAK
+47 AK
-57 AKAANVPNDNIERII
+57 ALLDAVAAWGKERGMTDIAGPLGFTDFDPEGMLVEGFERVATMI
-72 KKASSDADSTNYEA
+72 GIYNYP
-86 VTYEGYGPNGV
+86 YYPQ
-97 AVIVEALTDNRNRTA
+97 I
-112 GEVRHYFDKF
+112 
-122 GGNMGTQ
+122 
-129 GCVSFMFSKKG
+129 
-140 VLVIEREDL
+140 
-149 EKDEDTVMSDAL
+149 
-161 ECGASDFEADD
+161 
-172 DVFTIY
+172 
-178 TETDDFG
+178 
-185 AVRDELEKLGYTK
+185 LEKLGYTK

-403 YAKKIE
+403 YAKKID

>member
-1 MSGHNKWSTIKQKKG
+1 MSVEIRKVQTKKELKEFIHFANDLYKGDEYYAPSLISDDYNTFDPKKNGAFDFCQAQMFLAYKEGKVAGRVMAIINNRANETWKVKQVRYG
-16 KNDAARA
+16 WIDFINDEE
-23 KVFTKIGRELIVAI
+23 V
-37 KDGGSADPSV
+37 
-47 NSKLKDCIAK
+47 AK
-57 AKAANVPNDNIERII
+57 ALLDAVAAWGKERGMTDIAGPLGFTDFDPEGMLVEGFERVATII
-72 KKASSDADSTNYEA
+72 GIYNYP
-86 VTYEGYGPNGV
+86 YYPQ
-97 AVIVEALTDNRNRTA
+97 I
-112 GEVRHYFDKF
+112 
-122 GGNMGTQ
+122 
-129 GCVSFMFSKKG
+129 
-140 VLVIEREDL
+140 
-149 EKDEDTVMSDAL
+149 
-161 ECGASDFEADD
+161 
-172 DVFTIY
+172 
-178 TETDDFG
+178 
-185 AVRDELEKLGYTK
+185 LEKLGYTK
-198 ETDWMEYRITIP
+198 ETDWIEYRITIP

-334 CDTLDMLL
+334 CDTFDMLL

-381 TNDSIQAMWKY
+381 TNDSVQAMWKY

>member
-1 MSGHNKWSTIKQKKG
+1 MSVEIRKVQTKKELKEFIHFANDLYKGDEYYAPSLISDDYNTFDPKKNGAFDFCQAQMFLAYKEGKVAGRVMAIINNRANETWKVKQVRYG
-16 KNDAARA
+16 WIDFINDEE
-23 KVFTKIGRELIVAI
+23 V
-37 KDGGSADPSV
+37 
-47 NSKLKDCIAK
+47 AK
-57 AKAANVPNDNIERII
+57 AMLDAVAAWGKERGMTDIAGPLGFTDFDPEGMLVEGFERVATMI
-72 KKASSDADSTNYEA
+72 GIYNYP
-86 VTYEGYGPNGV
+86 YYPQ
-97 AVIVEALTDNRNRTA
+97 I
-112 GEVRHYFDKF
+112 
-122 GGNMGTQ
+122 
-129 GCVSFMFSKKG
+129 
-140 VLVIEREDL
+140 
-149 EKDEDTVMSDAL
+149 
-161 ECGASDFEADD
+161 
-172 DVFTIY
+172 
-178 TETDDFG
+178 
-185 AVRDELEKLGYTK
+185 LEKLGYTK

-238 MVNKENYGRKFF
+238 MINKENYGRKFF

-271 DAYTK
+271 DDYTK

-381 TNDSIQAMWKY
+381 TNDSVQAMWKY

>member
-1 MSGHNKWSTIKQKKG
+1 MSVEIRKVQTKKELKEFIHFANDLYKGDEYYAPSLISDDYNTFDPKKNGAFDFCQAQMFLAYKEGKVAGRVMAIINNRANETWKVKQVRYG
-16 KNDAARA
+16 WIDFINDEE
-23 KVFTKIGRELIVAI
+23 V
-37 KDGGSADPSV
+37 
-47 NSKLKDCIAK
+47 AK
-57 AKAANVPNDNIERII
+57 ALLDAVAAWGKERGMTDIAGPLGFTDFDPEGMLVEGFERVATMI
-72 KKASSDADSTNYEA
+72 GIYNYP
-86 VTYEGYGPNGV
+86 YYPQ
-97 AVIVEALTDNRNRTA
+97 I
-112 GEVRHYFDKF
+112 
-122 GGNMGTQ
+122 
-129 GCVSFMFSKKG
+129 
-140 VLVIEREDL
+140 
-149 EKDEDTVMSDAL
+149 
-161 ECGASDFEADD
+161 
-172 DVFTIY
+172 
-178 TETDDFG
+178 
-185 AVRDELEKLGYTK
+185 LEKLGYTK

-223 VIAKNKLNVRKVTRR
+223 VIAKNKLNVRKMTRR
-238 MVNKENYGRKFF
+238 MINKENYGRKFF

>member
-1 MSGHNKWSTIKQKKG
+1 MSVEIRKVQTKKELKEFIHFANDLYKGDEYYAPSLISDDYNTFDPKKNGAFDFCQAQMFLAYKEGKVAGRVMAIINNRANETWKVKQVRYG
-16 KNDAARA
+16 WIDFINDEE
-23 KVFTKIGRELIVAI
+23 V
-37 KDGGSADPSV
+37 
-47 NSKLKDCIAK
+47 AK
-57 AKAANVPNDNIERII
+57 ALLDAVAAWGKERGMTDIAGPLGFTDFDPEGMLVEGFERVATMI
-72 KKASSDADSTNYEA
+72 GIYNYP
-86 VTYEGYGPNGV
+86 YYPQ
-97 AVIVEALTDNRNRTA
+97 I
-112 GEVRHYFDKF
+112 
-122 GGNMGTQ
+122 
-129 GCVSFMFSKKG
+129 
-140 VLVIEREDL
+140 
-149 EKDEDTVMSDAL
+149 
-161 ECGASDFEADD
+161 
-172 DVFTIY
+172 
-178 TETDDFG
+178 
-185 AVRDELEKLGYTK
+185 LEKLGYTK

-223 VIAKNKLNVRKVTRR
+223 VIAKNKLNVRKVTRQ

-282 DTRMVSFIENENG
+282 DTRMVSFIENEKG

-381 TNDSIQAMWKY
+381 TNDSVQAMWKY

-403 YAKKIE
+403 YAKKID

>member
-1 MSGHNKWSTIKQKKG
+1 MSVEIRKVQTKEELKEFIHFANNLYKGDEYYAPSLISDDYNTFDPKKNGAFDFCQAQMFLAYKEGKVAGRVMAIINNRANETWKVKQVRYG
-16 KNDAARA
+16 WIDFINDEE
-23 KVFTKIGRELIVAI
+23 V
-37 KDGGSADPSV
+37 
-47 NSKLKDCIAK
+47 AK
-57 AKAANVPNDNIERII
+57 ALLDAVAAWGKERGMTDIAGPLGFTDFDPEGMLVEGFERVATMI
-72 KKASSDADSTNYEA
+72 GIYNYP
-86 VTYEGYGPNGV
+86 YYPQ
-97 AVIVEALTDNRNRTA
+97 I
-112 GEVRHYFDKF
+112 
-122 GGNMGTQ
+122 
-129 GCVSFMFSKKG
+129 
-140 VLVIEREDL
+140 
-149 EKDEDTVMSDAL
+149 
-161 ECGASDFEADD
+161 
-172 DVFTIY
+172 
-178 TETDDFG
+178 
-185 AVRDELEKLGYTK
+185 LEKLGYTK

-282 DTRMVSFIENENG
+282 DTRMVSFVENEKG

-403 YAKKIE
+403 YAKKID

>member
-1 MSGHNKWSTIKQKKG
+1 MSVEIRKVQTKKELKEFIHFANDLYKGDEYYAPSLISDDYNTFDPKKNGAFDFCQAQMFLAYKEGKVAGRVMAIINNRANETWKVKQVRYG
-16 KNDAARA
+16 WIDFINDEE
-23 KVFTKIGRELIVAI
+23 V
-37 KDGGSADPSV
+37 
-47 NSKLKDCIAK
+47 AK
-57 AKAANVPNDNIERII
+57 ALLDAVAAWGKERGMTDIAGPLGFTDFDPEGMLVEGFERVATMI
-72 KKASSDADSTNYEA
+72 GIYNYP
-86 VTYEGYGPNGV
+86 YYPQ
-97 AVIVEALTDNRNRTA
+97 I
-112 GEVRHYFDKF
+112 
-122 GGNMGTQ
+122 
-129 GCVSFMFSKKG
+129 
-140 VLVIEREDL
+140 
-149 EKDEDTVMSDAL
+149 
-161 ECGASDFEADD
+161 
-172 DVFTIY
+172 
-178 TETDDFG
+178 
-185 AVRDELEKLGYTK
+185 LEKLGYTK

-318 FPFGWFHL
+318 FTFGWFHL

-334 CDTLDMLL
+334 CDTIDMLL

-381 TNDSIQAMWKY
+381 TNDSVQAMWKY

>member
-1 MSGHNKWSTIKQKKG
+1 MSVEIRKVQTKEELKEFIHFANNLYKGDEYYAPSLISDDYNTFDPKKNGAFDFCQAQMFLAYKEGTVAGRVMAIINNRANETWKVKQVRYG
-16 KNDAARA
+16 WIDFINDEE
-23 KVFTKIGRELIVAI
+23 V
-37 KDGGSADPSV
+37 
-47 NSKLKDCIAK
+47 AK
-57 AKAANVPNDNIERII
+57 ALLDAVAAWGKERGMTDIAGPLGFTDFDPEGMLVEGFERVATMI
-72 KKASSDADSTNYEA
+72 GIYNYP
-86 VTYEGYGPNGV
+86 YYPQ
-97 AVIVEALTDNRNRTA
+97 I
-112 GEVRHYFDKF
+112 
-122 GGNMGTQ
+122 
-129 GCVSFMFSKKG
+129 
-140 VLVIEREDL
+140 
-149 EKDEDTVMSDAL
+149 
-161 ECGASDFEADD
+161 
-172 DVFTIY
+172 
-178 TETDDFG
+178 
-185 AVRDELEKLGYTK
+185 LEKLGYTK

-282 DTRMVSFIENENG
+282 DTRMVSFIENEKG

-403 YAKKIE
+403 YAKKID

>member
-1 MSGHNKWSTIKQKKG
+1 MSVEIRKVQTKKELKEFIHFANDLYKGDEYYAPSLISDDYNTFDPKKNGAFDFCQAQMFLAYKEGTVAGRVMAIINNRANETWKVKQVRYG
-16 KNDAARA
+16 WIDFINDEE
-23 KVFTKIGRELIVAI
+23 V
-37 KDGGSADPSV
+37 
-47 NSKLKDCIAK
+47 AK
-57 AKAANVPNDNIERII
+57 ALLDAVAAWGKERGMTDIAGPLGFTDFDPEGMLVEGFERVATMI
-72 KKASSDADSTNYEA
+72 GIYNYP
-86 VTYEGYGPNGV
+86 YYPQ
-97 AVIVEALTDNRNRTA
+97 I
-112 GEVRHYFDKF
+112 
-122 GGNMGTQ
+122 
-129 GCVSFMFSKKG
+129 
-140 VLVIEREDL
+140 
-149 EKDEDTVMSDAL
+149 
-161 ECGASDFEADD
+161 
-172 DVFTIY
+172 
-178 TETDDFG
+178 
-185 AVRDELEKLGYTK
+185 LEKLGYTK

-238 MVNKENYGRKFF
+238 MINKENYGRKFF

-282 DTRMVSFIENENG
+282 DTRMVSFVENEKG

-403 YAKKIE
+403 YAKKID

>member
-1 MSGHNKWSTIKQKKG
+1 MSVEIRKVQTKKELKEFIHFANDLYKG
-16 KNDAARA
+16 DEYYAPSLILDDYNTFDPKKNGAFDFCQAQMFLAY
-23 KVFTKIGRELIVAI
+23 
-37 KDGGSADPSV
+37 KDGKIAGRIMGII
-47 NSKLKDCIAK
+47 NSRANESWKVKQVRYGWIDFINDEEVAK
-57 AKAANVPNDNIERII
+57 ALLDAVAAWGKERGMTDIAGPLGFTDFDPEGMLVEGFERVATMI
-72 KKASSDADSTNYEA
+72 GIYNYP
-86 VTYEGYGPNGV
+86 YYPQ
-97 AVIVEALTDNRNRTA
+97 I
-112 GEVRHYFDKF
+112 
-122 GGNMGTQ
+122 
-129 GCVSFMFSKKG
+129 
-140 VLVIEREDL
+140 
-149 EKDEDTVMSDAL
+149 
-161 ECGASDFEADD
+161 
-172 DVFTIY
+172 
-178 TETDDFG
+178 
-185 AVRDELEKLGYTK
+185 LEKLGYTK

-238 MVNKENYGRKFF
+238 MINKENYGRKFF

-282 DTRMVSFIENENG
+282 DTRMVSFVENEKG

-403 YAKKIE
+403 YAKKID